1 MHSRRFPL
9 ILALTGMLI
18 FTAPSIRAAEFE
30 KYLPDDTEFVLH
42 ANIQQALDSALAQK
56 YLFPLVQSQVKGQSE
71 VQEILSALG
80 LDPFKD
86 LQSLTIAAPGRDTEK
101 KWTAIL
107 QGNFDQ
113 GKIQSAVETFGGKEP
128 DTLKTHR
135 QDGTTIY
142 EIKDP
147 KRSHSAFVA
156 FVDKNTL
163 LASSSKDQVAA
174 AISQKGAA
182 KPSNLNKDLAAL
194 LKEGDGKDCLWV
206 ALVPKQLTEALPKD
220 NKQLTDFAKK
230 IKSIKSGITI
240 TDGVQL
246 SFRVQATDDKAA
258 REIHTTLAGIVKPAL
273 IFLIT
278 TTDQLKEFAPTLTDI
293 VNAIKFTLDKSTVG
307 MDLTVTGKQIEEG
320 LKK

>member
-1 MHSRRFPL
+1 M
-9 ILALTGMLI
+9 ILALNGWLI
-18 FTAPSIRAAEFE
+18 FSASSIRAAEFE

-42 ANIQQALDSALAQK
+42 ANIRQALDSALAQK
-56 YLFPLVQSQVKGQSE
+56 YLFPLVQSQVKGQAE

-80 LDPFKD
+80 LDPLKD
-86 LQSLTIAAPGRDTEK
+86 LRSLTIAAPGKDTEK

-107 QGNFDQ
+107 QGSFDQ
-113 GKIQSAVETFGGKEP
+113 GKIQSAVDTFSSNQP

-135 QDGTTIY
+135 QDGATIY
-142 EIKDP
+142 EIKDT
-147 KRSHSAFVA
+147 KRSQSAFVA
-156 FVDKNTL
+156 FVEKEVL
-163 LASSSKDQVAA
+163 LASSSKNQVAA

-182 KPSNLNKDLAAL
+182 RPSNLDKDLLAL
-194 LKEGDGKDCLWV
+194 IKEGSGKESLWV

-230 IKSIKSGITI
+230 IKSFKSGITI
-240 TDGVQL
+240 SDGVQL

-278 TTDQLKEFAPTLTDI
+278 TSDQLKEFAPTLTDI